1 MKKVDLRYQRV
12 SDAPQFFKILNNPN
26 FTWFRVCPQSVEAE
40 KEFLRRNR
48 QKRKEKREFN
58 YTVIYDG
65 KLAGGCGLR
74 IDQFRKFQG
83 EIGYFVDEKYWGL
96 GIAAQAVKILEK
108 VGFNELG
115 LTRIEILMHTENTAS
130 EKVAIKCGY
139 LKEGTMRKAVAN
151 GEELCDCHLYAKTI

>member
-48 QKRKEKREFN
+48 QKRKEKREFY

-65 KLAGGCGLR
+65 KLAGGS
-74 IDQFRKFQG
+74 
-83 EIGYFVDEKYWGL
+83 
-96 GIAAQAVKILEK
+96 AIL
-108 VGFNELG
+108 
-115 LTRIEILMHTENTAS
+115 LMKNTGGWVS
-130 EKVAIKCGY
+130 PH
-139 LKEGTMRKAVAN
+139 RQ
-151 GEELCDCHLYAKTI
+151 